1 MKNMTTVNNNME
13 EVDNEDNSYDD
24 ESYDEKDTPGSDSE
38 NSIES
43 NVGKKRKKRGHSKQ
57 MVQISSSSSSSSCSS
72 LSSSTLRK
80 RYRNSS
86 EYVRKKEVIAGM
98 KQKERLRQ
106 EKEQKDRMRN
116 WNLFIEEKIV
126 SIFRRKFVL
135 VSFVNIIQSQVL
147 HILLKLLN
155 KF

>member
-1 MKNMTTVNNNME
+1 
-13 EVDNEDNSYDD
+13 
-24 ESYDEKDTPGSDSE
+24 
-38 NSIES
+38 
-43 NVGKKRKKRGHSKQ
+43 
-57 MVQISSSSSSSSCSS
+57 
-72 LSSSTLRK
+72 
-80 RYRNSS
+80 
-86 EYVRKKEVIAGM
+86 M